1 MNSASYDSNV
11 HQDHH
16 SAQHHT
22 PNGHFSHHTNIQP
35 ALGNFFLP
43 PASTLPIP
51 EHQQSIQLQ
60 LPNISTCVEKTPEIS
75 TNSVPITTSGTGG
88 LFGSR
93 QIPLTTPLSKTYYN
107 TAVAGIPPSSQR
119 FYGGVAPTTLTS
131 TSSNSVH
138 QANRLQHQNG
148 NTILIT
154 NNFSAN
160 QYGNNH
166 PHVAGTSAQMQP
178 RTTSGVVN
186 SGSSGVN
193 TLTGCYHNGNA
204 SNIRIITT
212 LPNTLHQQQ
221 QHIYNRAKD
230 VEATGHDNI
239 IQLQQFY
246 HTPHQQSAYAQHLPS
261 ALPTHFTQRFSA
273 PTSPPTAL
281 NFTQDDAQHQFFMSM
296 TNNGNSSVATVN
308 NLSSTPKLISTL
320 TEESAKV
327 VDPVN
332 TSPTLVPS
340 PGATTSSNSTLVL
353 DRINICINNHYSD
366 TSGTNTGI
374 ESTATVVTSAITSPD
389 NTYSL
394 ATNTPQQPSPIIPA
408 IHHKVL
414 LDPVISGG
422 GSGSLHSD
430 SYVSNNST
438 LVIDEPDSTTTT
450 PHTPPT
456 TPENSSSPPLPLN
469 LAPTR
474 NTMPSQPIS
483 SQIIIGN
490 SLIEAKG
497 NNITSQ
503 TTVCKPSKKAFMNK
517 TMSSAAVEV
526 FATITHSIDLLDDE
540 ECEYIISDE
549 ENATVS
555 ERVAKMN
562 EISENSVMEIEDNEV
577 EFSTPEA
584 ICTKNTIKCDD
595 VSSPNLIL
603 QQHNMA
609 VLHDS
614 SRDVDLKQTKSMS
627 SQSNTPIK
635 LIQTA
640 INETASSVTLLTPPT
655 PTTSSPGSIDSLIA
669 DKKVSNSSVSLSEV
683 TFAMGEDVFIRKDDG
698 RQYLGTVIGSSGD
711 SEMSKQQKIQY
722 LIRFDDNSE
731 LWCGIE
737 EMRRLGNRG
746 GNGNAQM
753 CVACKRVQEQDVI
766 ETCEDC
772 RRGYHRS
779 CTRETTPGSG
789 VWFCL
794 RCSKPMKDRAKIV
807 GKHVCMQLSQNKYK
821 SSDEISKISSSSS
834 QRKTPPDI
842 YEFRVEENEIFTSDD
857 EIPIKHIMEKARKT
871 KVSTQN
877 VNTSCLRQKSVK
889 KHNNKDIILCE
900 KISVL
905 DDENAND
912 ANSIIQSGPSK
923 RKDEI
928 KEKDVSPL
936 KTAQCLN
943 SSIKQSTDESE
954 FDCKIEDRVL
964 VSDAVN
970 PNSVSLVYNNVSSI
984 ITERSSRKRKEFKLS
999 NSYKEVAAEAAAK
1012 RYDSSRVCDSSSDEN
1027 SSSSRGTS
1035 LDVIIPPPKNFLGLN
1050 NPFRIIT
1057 PKKNIPA
1064 SQMIGTSSGCVQNLL
1079 NFNRSG
1085 TMIKSSIFNT
1095 TALDF
1100 SSKLAALKSA
1110 GIFPNLSTSN
1120 LAKAAGQ
1127 PRTVRTIKRRLS
1139 AKDITIGPNQ
1149 EVRRRRTRRLSS
1161 NVEVIST
1168 TTINPIP
1175 RNFFP
1180 LHAKD
1185 LLTTQTHLTT
1195 TNTTRVLSTF
1205 NKQQSQ
1211 RQTTSATTASFSAIS
1226 SSSSSSSSP
1235 PGSMSS
1241 GVDTQVE
1248 IIQQAKPSHGR
1259 RLRQRPQ
1266 KISPANSRRS
1276 SISSASTVSSTNS
1289 SSNITLA
1296 ALQQHQQAL
1305 HKNHNKNANA
1315 NSMQDLKQSVKEY
1328 FGGAVNRIESGE
1340 QFCIRAKRQLADGQ
1354 TQYLIEWGDVATV
1367 SLQGQ
1372 LTQKISP
1379 TTTTKFSTATLE
1391 YEH

>member
-1 MNSASYDSNV
+1 MNSSSYDSNIV

-16 SAQHHT
+16 SVQHQV
-22 PNGHFSHHTNIQP
+22 PNGHLSHHNNIQP
-35 ALGNFFLP
+35 GIGNYFLP
-43 PASTLPIP
+43 PASTLPIS

-60 LPNISTCVEKTPEIS
+60 LPNISRCADKSPEMTS
-75 TNSVPITTSGTGG
+75 NSVPITTTGSAG
-88 LFGSR
+88 LFGPR
-93 QIPLTTPLSKTYYN
+93 QIPLTTALSKTFFN
-107 TAVAGIPPSSQR
+107 STVNGIQPSSQR
-119 FYGGVAPTTLTS
+119 FYGGVAPTTLSS
-131 TSSNSVH
+131 TSSNSIQQTNRPHH
-138 QANRLQHQNG
+138 QQG

-160 QYGNNH
+160 QYGPNH
-166 PHVAGTSAQMQP
+166 PHVVGTSSQMQP
-178 RTTSGVVN
+178 RTTSGAAN
-186 SGSSGVN
+186 SGPSAAN

-212 LPNTLHQQQ
+212 LPNSLHQQQQ
-221 QHIYNRAKD
+221 QHIYNMAKD
-230 VEATGHDNI
+230 VESTGRDDI
-239 IQLQQFY
+239 IQLPQFY
-246 HTPHQQSAYAQHLPS
+246 NTPHQQSAYAQHLS
-261 ALPTHFTQRFSA
+261 TALPTHFAQQHFSA
-273 PTSPPTAL
+273 PTSSPTAL
-281 NFTQDDAQHQFFMSM
+281 HITQDDAQHQFFMSM
-296 TNNGNSSVATVN
+296 TNNGNGSVATAN
-308 NLSSTPKLISTL
+308 NISVPKLISTI
-320 TEESAKV
+320 TEESATV
-327 VDPVN
+327 GDVAN
-332 TSPTLVPS
+332 TSSTLVSS
-340 PGATTSSNSTLVL
+340 PATTTSSNSTLVL

-366 TSGTNTGI
+366 TSGTNNGLEMNATI
-374 ESTATVVTSAITSPD
+374 ATTARTSPD
-389 NTYSL
+389 NIYSL
-394 ATNTPQQPSPIIPA
+394 ASHAPQQPSPIIPA
-408 IHHKVL
+408 IHHKVV
-414 LDPVISGG
+414 LDPVSNGG
-422 GSGSLHSD
+422 GSGTMHTD
-430 SYVSNNST
+430 SYASNDST
-438 LVIDEPDSTTTT
+438 IVIDEPDSTTTT

-469 LAPTR
+469 LSPTR
-474 NTMPSQPIS
+474 NIIDSQSIS

-490 SLIEAKG
+490 SLNEAKG

-503 TTVCKPSKKAFMNK
+503 TTVCTPAKKRLVDK
-517 TMSSAAVEV
+517 TISNAAVEAI
-526 FATITHSIDLLDDE
+526 ATITHSIDLLDDE
-540 ECEYIISDE
+540 EECEYVMSDV
-549 ENATVS
+549 ENGTDT
-555 ERVAKMN
+555 ERVAQTN
-562 EISENSVMEIEDNEV
+562 EISEDSIMEIEDNEV

-584 ICTKNTIKCDD
+584 IRMKNTIKCDD
-595 VSSPNLIL
+595 AASPNLIS
-603 QQHNMA
+603 QQHDIP

-614 SRDVDLKQTKSMS
+614 SEDVDLKLSKSVS
-627 SQSNTPIK
+627 PPSPTPVNI
-635 LIQTA
+635 IQATA
-640 INETASSVTLLTPPT
+640 NETASSVTLLTPPT
-655 PTTSSPGSIDSLIA
+655 PTTSSPGSLDSLIA
-669 DKKVSNSSVSLSEV
+669 EKKNANSSVSLLETSF
-683 TFAMGEDVFIRKDDG
+683 TMGEDVFIRKDDG
-698 RQYLGTVIGSSGD
+698 RQYLGTVIGSSAD
-711 SEMSKQQKIQY
+711 SDMSELQKVQY

-737 EMRRLGNRG
+737 EMRRLGSSV

-789 VWFCL
+789 IWFCL
-794 RCSKPMKDRAKIV
+794 RCNKPMKERARV
-807 GKHVCMQLSQNKYK
+807 VAKHLCMSSSGNNKYK
-821 SSDEISKISSSSS
+821 NSDEVSKISSPS

-842 YEFRVEENEIFTSDD
+842 YEFRIEENEIFTSDD
-857 EIPIKHIMEKARKT
+857 EIPIKHIMEKARKS
-871 KVSTQN
+871 KDSIQIAN
-877 VNTSCLRQKSVK
+877 ASSLRPKSVK
-889 KHNNKDIILCE
+889 KLTNKDIISCE
-900 KISVL
+900 KIPVL

-912 ANSIIQSGPSK
+912 ANIIIQSVHSI
-923 RKDEI
+923 RKDKI

-936 KTAQCLN
+936 KNPQCMT
-943 SSIKQSTDESE
+943 SIKQSTDERE
-954 FDCKIEDRVL
+954 FDVKTEDRVL
-964 VSDAVN
+964 VSNAVN
-970 PNSVSLVYNNVSSI
+970 ANSSSIVYNNVSSI
-984 ITERSSRKRKEFKLS
+984 VTERSSRKRKAFKLS
-999 NSYKEVAAEAAAK
+999 NSYKEIAAEAAAK
-1012 RYDSSRVCDSSSDEN
+1012 RYDSSRICDSSSDEN

-1064 SQMIGTSSGCVQNLL
+1064 SQTTGTSSGCVQNLL

-1085 TMIKSSIFNT
+1085 TMIKNSIFNT

-1180 LHAKD
+1180 IHAKD
-1185 LLTTQTHLTT
+1185 LLTTQTTHLAT

-1205 NKQQSQ
+1205 NKQQIQ
-1211 RQTTSATTASFSAIS
+1211 RQTTSAATASFSSIS
-1226 SSSSSSSSP
+1226 SSSSTSSSP

-1241 GVDTQVE
+1241 NVDAQVE
-1248 IIQQAKPSHGR
+1248 IIQQVKPSHGR

-1266 KISPANSRRS
+1266 KNSPANSRRS
-1276 SISSASTVSSTNS
+1276 SVSSASTVSSTNS

-1296 ALQQHQQAL
+1296 ALQQQQQQHQAL
-1305 HKNHNKNANA
+1305 HKNSNKNANA

-1354 TQYLIEWGDVATV
+1354 MQYLIEWGDVATA

-1372 LTQKISP
+1372 LTQ
-1379 TTTTKFSTATLE
+1379 TTAKFTTAT
-1391 YEH
+1391 

>member
-16 SAQHHT
+16 CVQHQA
-22 PNGHFSHHTNIQP
+22 PNERLSHLTNIQP

-43 PASTLPIP
+43 PASNLPIP

-60 LPNISTCVEKTPEIS
+60 LPNVSTCAEKGPEIS
-75 TNSVPITTSGTGG
+75 THSVPITTNGTTG
-88 LFGSR
+88 LFGPR
-93 QIPLTTPLSKTYYN
+93 QMPLTTALGKSFFN
-107 TAVAGIPPSSQR
+107 TTVAGLQPSSQR
-119 FYGGVAPTTLTS
+119 FYGGVATTSLTS
-131 TSSNSVH
+131 TSSNSV
-138 QANRLQHQNG
+138 QQTNRPQHQHG

-160 QYGNNH
+160 QYG
-166 PHVAGTSAQMQP
+166 TSAQIQP
-178 RTTSGVVN
+178 RTTSEVVN
-186 SGSSGVN
+186 SRSSAVD

-212 LPNTLHQQQ
+212 LPNALQQQQQ
-221 QHIYNRAKD
+221 QHIYNMAKD
-230 VEATGHDNI
+230 IETAGHDDI
-239 IQLQQFY
+239 IQLPQFY
-246 HTPHQQSAYAQHLPS
+246 HTPHQQSAYTQHLS
-261 ALPTHFTQRFSA
+261 TALPTHFAQQHFSA
-273 PTSPPTAL
+273 PTSSPTAL
-281 NFTQDDAQHQFFMSM
+281 HITQDDAQHQFFMSM
-296 TNNGNSSVATVN
+296 TNNANGGVATAN
-308 NLSSTPKLISTL
+308 NISSDSKLMSTL
-320 TEESAKV
+320 TEESSTVAEA
-327 VDPVN
+327 VN
-332 TSPTLVPS
+332 TSPTLVSS
-340 PGATTSSNSTLVL
+340 PATTTTSSNSTLVL

-366 TSGTNTGI
+366 TSGTNSGI
-374 ESTATVVTSAITSPD
+374 ESTATVATSAITSPD

-394 ATNTPQQPSPIIPA
+394 ATHAAQQPSPIIPA
-408 IHHKVL
+408 IHHKVV
-414 LDPVISGG
+414 LDPVSNGG
-422 GSGSLHSD
+422 AIHTD
-430 SYVSNNST
+430 SYASNDST

-456 TPENSSSPPLPLN
+456 TPENSSSPPLLLN

-474 NTMPSQPIS
+474 NTMASQS
-483 SQIIIGN
+483 TSQIIIGN
-490 SLIEAKG
+490 ALIEAKR
-497 NNITSQ
+497 NNVTSQ
-503 TTVCKPSKKAFMNK
+503 TTVCTPLKRRLVDK
-517 TMSSAAVEV
+517 TLSSATAEA

-540 ECEYIISDE
+540 ECEYVISDE
-549 ENATVS
+549 ENATVT
-555 ERVAKMN
+555 ERVTKTN
-562 EISENSVMEIEDNEV
+562 EISENSIVEIEDNEV

-584 ICTKNTIKCDD
+584 IRMKNTVKCDD
-595 VSSPNLIL
+595 ASSPNLIL
-603 QQHNMA
+603 QQHNIA

-614 SRDVDLKQTKSMS
+614 SEDADLNLIKSVS
-627 SQSNTPIK
+627 PQSPAPVK
-635 LIQTA
+635 LTQTA
-640 INETASSVTLLTPPT
+640 ANETATSVTLLTPPT
-655 PTTSSPGSIDSLIA
+655 PTTTSSNSLDSLID
-669 DKKVSNSSVSLSEV
+669 DKKTANSSVSLSEASF
-683 TFAMGEDVFIRKDDG
+683 TMGEDVFIRKDDG
-698 RQYLGTVIGSSGD
+698 RQYLGTVIGSSPD
-711 SEMSKQQKIQY
+711 TEMSKLQKIQY

-737 EMRRLGNRG
+737 EMRRLENSG

-753 CVACKRVQEQDVI
+753 CVACKRIQEQDVI

-807 GKHVCMQLSQNKYK
+807 DKHLCMSLAQNNRYK
-821 SSDEISKISSSSS
+821 NSDGISKISSSS
-834 QRKTPPDI
+834 QRNAPPDI
-842 YEFRVEENEIFTSDD
+842 YEFRIEENEIFTSDD
-857 EIPIKHIMEKARKT
+857 EIPIKHIMEKSRKI
-871 KVSTQN
+871 KDSLQN

-889 KHNNKDIILCE
+889 KHNNSDTVLCE

-905 DDENAND
+905 DDENANY
-912 ANSIIQSGPSK
+912 ANSTIQTCHSI
-923 RKDEI
+923 RKDKI

-936 KTAQCLN
+936 MTPQCLTG
-943 SSIKQSTDESE
+943 SIKQLTDESE
-954 FDCKIEDRVL
+954 FDCKIDDRTL
-964 VSDAVN
+964 VSNTVN
-970 PNSVSLVYNNVSSI
+970 PNSASLVYNNVSSI
-984 ITERSSRKRKEFKLS
+984 VSERNSRKRKAFKLS

-1050 NPFRIIT
+1050 NPFRLIT
-1057 PKKNIPA
+1057 PKKNMHA
-1064 SQMIGTSSGCVQNLL
+1064 SQTTGTSSGCVQNLL

-1180 LHAKD
+1180 IHAKD
-1185 LLTTQTHLTT
+1185 LLTTQTQLTT

-1205 NKQQSQ
+1205 NKQQNQ
-1211 RQTTSATTASFSAIS
+1211 RQTTTAATASFSSIS

-1248 IIQQAKPSHGR
+1248 IIQQAKPLHGR

-1296 ALQQHQQAL
+1296 ALQQQQQAL
-1305 HKNHNKNANA
+1305 HKSNNKNANA
-1315 NSMQDLKQSVKEY
+1315 NANSIQDLKQSVKEY

-1354 TQYLIEWGDVATV
+1354 RQYLIEWGDVATA
-1367 SLQGQ
+1367 SLHGQ

-1379 TTTTKFSTATLE
+1379 TTTKFTTATVE

>member
-1 MNSASYDSNV
+1 MNSASYDLNV
-11 HQDHH
+11 HQDPHNV
-16 SAQHHT
+16 QHQA
-22 PNGHFSHHTNIQP
+22 PNERLSHHTSIQP
-35 ALGNFFLP
+35 ALGNIFLP
-43 PASTLPIP
+43 PASTLPIS

-60 LPNISTCVEKTPEIS
+60 LPNVSTCAEKGREIT
-75 TNSVPITTSGTGG
+75 TNSIPITTTGATE
-88 LFGSR
+88 LFGPH
-93 QIPLTTPLSKTYYN
+93 QIPLTTTLGKTFFN
-107 TAVAGIPPSSQR
+107 TAIPGIQPSSQR
-119 FYGGVAPTTLTS
+119 FYSGVATTSLTS
-131 TSSNSVH
+131 TSSNSVQ
-138 QANRLQHQNG
+138 QANRPQHQHG

-154 NNFSAN
+154 NNFSAS
-160 QYGNNH
+160 QYG
-166 PHVAGTSAQMQP
+166 ASAQMQP
-178 RTTSGVVN
+178 RTNSGVIN
-186 SGSSGVN
+186 SRSSAVN

-204 SNIRIITT
+204 NNIRIITT
-212 LPNTLHQQQ
+212 LPNTLQQQHQ
-221 QHIYNRAKD
+221 QHIYNMAKD
-230 VEATGHDNI
+230 EAAVGHDDI
-239 IQLQQFY
+239 IKLPQFY
-246 HTPHQQSAYAQHLPS
+246 HTPHQQSAYPQQLS
-261 ALPTHFTQRFSA
+261 TALPTHFTQQHFSA
-273 PTSPPTAL
+273 PTSSATSL
-281 NFTQDDAQHQFFMSM
+281 HITQDDAQHQFFVSMSNN
-296 TNNGNSSVATVN
+296 TNDGVATAN
-308 NLSSTPKLISTL
+308 NLSSASKLMSTL
-320 TEESAKV
+320 AEESSTVA
-327 VDPVN
+327 DGVN
-332 TSPTLVPS
+332 SSPTLVSS
-340 PGATTSSNSTLVL
+340 PATTTSSNSTLVL

-366 TSGTNTGI
+366 TSGINTAL
-374 ESTATVVTSAITSPD
+374 ESTATVATSAITSPD
-389 NTYSL
+389 NTYTL
-394 ATNTPQQPSPIIPA
+394 ATHTPQQPSPIIPA
-408 IHHKVL
+408 IHHKVV
-414 LDPVISGG
+414 LDPVSNGG
-422 GSGSLHSD
+422 AIHSD
-430 SYVSNNST
+430 SYASNDST

-456 TPENSSSPPLPLN
+456 SPENSTSPPLLLN

-474 NTMPSQPIS
+474 STLASQSTS

-490 SLIEAKG
+490 TSIETKR
-497 NNITSQ
+497 NSVTSQ
-503 TTVCKPSKKAFMNK
+503 TTVCTPSKRRLMNK
-517 TMSSAAVEV
+517 TISSASGEP
-526 FATITHSIDLLDDE
+526 FATITQSIDLLDDE
-540 ECEYIISDE
+540 ECEYVISDE
-549 ENATVS
+549 ENATDT
-555 ERVAKMN
+555 ERVTKMN
-562 EISENSVMEIEDNEV
+562 EISENDIVEIEDNEIK
-577 EFSTPEA
+577 FSTPEA
-584 ICTKNTIKCDD
+584 IRMKNTTKCDD
-595 VSSPNLIL
+595 ASSPNLIL
-603 QQHNMA
+603 QQHNIA

-614 SRDVDLKQTKSMS
+614 SEDVDLKHTKSVS
-627 SQSNTPIK
+627 PQSPAPVKIT
-635 LIQTA
+635 QVA
-640 INETASSVTLLTPPT
+640 ANETASSVTLLTPPT
-655 PTTSSPGSIDSLIA
+655 PTTSSPSSLDSLID
-669 DKKVSNSSVSLSEV
+669 DKKTANSSVSLSKS
-683 TFAMGEDVFIRKDDG
+683 TFMMGEDVFIRKDDG
-698 RQYLGTVIGSSGD
+698 RQYLGTVIGSSAD
-711 SEMSKQQKIQY
+711 SEMSKIQKIQY

-737 EMRRLGNRG
+737 EMRRLENSG

-794 RCSKPMKDRAKIV
+794 RCSKPMKDRSKLV
-807 GKHVCMQLSQNKYK
+807 DKHLCISLVQNNKYK
-821 SSDEISKISSSSS
+821 SSDEISKISSSS
-834 QRKTPPDI
+834 QRNAPPDI

-857 EIPIKHIMEKARKT
+857 EIPIKHIMEKSRKI
-871 KVSTQN
+871 KDSTQN

-889 KHNNKDIILCE
+889 KHNNNDTILCE

-912 ANSIIQSGPSK
+912 ANSTIQSSHSI
-923 RKDEI
+923 R
-928 KEKDVSPL
+928 KEKYVSPL
-936 KTAQCLN
+936 KTPQCLTE
-943 SSIKQSTDESE
+943 SIKQIRDESE
-954 FDCKIEDRVL
+954 FDNKIVDGAL
-964 VSDAVN
+964 MSNAVN
-970 PNSVSLVYNNVSSI
+970 PNSASLVYNNVSPMVS
-984 ITERSSRKRKEFKLS
+984 ERNSRKRKAFKLS

-1012 RYDSSRVCDSSSDEN
+1012 RYDSSRICDSSSDEN

-1050 NPFRIIT
+1050 NPFRLIT

-1064 SQMIGTSSGCVQNLL
+1064 SQTTGTSSGCVQNLL

-1100 SSKLAALKSA
+1100 SSKLAALKNA
-1110 GIFPNLSTSN
+1110 GIFSNLSTSN

-1168 TTINPIP
+1168 TTINPFP

-1180 LHAKD
+1180 IHAKD
-1185 LLTTQTHLTT
+1185 LLTTQTQLTT

-1211 RQTTSATTASFSAIS
+1211 RQTTTATAASFSSIS

-1235 PGSMSS
+1235 PGSTSS
-1241 GVDTQVE
+1241 GVDAQVE
-1248 IIQQAKPSHGR
+1248 LIQQAKPSHGR

-1266 KISPANSRRS
+1266 KVSPANSRRS

-1296 ALQQHQQAL
+1296 TLQQQQQAL
-1305 HKNHNKNANA
+1305 HKNNNKSSNG

-1354 TQYLIEWGDVATV
+1354 RQYLIEWGDVATA
-1367 SLQGQ
+1367 SSQAQ

-1379 TTTTKFSTATLE
+1379 TTTKFTTATLE
-1391 YEH
+1391 CEH